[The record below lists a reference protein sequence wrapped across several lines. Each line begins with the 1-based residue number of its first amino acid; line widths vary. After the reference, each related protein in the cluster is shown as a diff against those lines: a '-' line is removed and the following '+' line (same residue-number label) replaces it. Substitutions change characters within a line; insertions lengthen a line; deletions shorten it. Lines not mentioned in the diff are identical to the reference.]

1 MSSTGPAAE
10 HSAERLL
17 RLAAAVAAPTT
28 LLTGLL
34 FYFGWAHAFWFFEY
48 FGVHLTVLDLST
60 QDYLMRSVNGL
71 FFPTLV
77 GGVIALGILA
87 AARLGRGRLLPVR
100 WVAIA
105 GGVLVLVGLLAI
117 LGIQWFS
124 FYPGVA
130 PLGLACG
137 VLLLAYAAKIRRIVE
152 WAGAFVLVGVS
163 LFWAVTN
170 YSAAVGLA
178 AAYKVQSE
186 LSTYPNAVLYS
197 EKSLGI
203 HGPGVRELPEPA
215 GGAYAVRYEGLKLI
229 VQSGGYYFFLPQ
241 SWSPADGPAIVLP
254 RDNTVRLEFT
264 RAWR

>member
-1 MSSTGPAAE
+1 MSWTDLVPESE

-17 RLAAAVAAPTT
+17 RLAAMVAAPTT

-60 QDYLMRSVNGL
+60 QDYLMRSVDGL

-77 GGVIALGILA
+77 GGVAALGILA
-87 AARLGRGRLLPVR
+87 AARLGRGRHLPVR
-100 WVAIA
+100 WVAIV
-105 GGVLVLVGLLAI
+105 GGVLVLVGLLTI
-117 LGIQWFS
+117 LGVRWFA

-130 PLGLACG
+130 PLGLAIG
-137 VLLLAYAAKIRRIVE
+137 VLLLGFAARIHRIVE

-163 LFWAVTN
+163 LFWAVTD
-170 YSAAVGLA
+170 YSAAAGLA
-178 AAYKVQSE
+178 AAYDVQSE
-186 LSTYPNAVLYS
+186 LPTLPNAVLYS

-203 HGPGVRELPEPA
+203 HGPGVREIAEPA
-215 GGAYAVRYEGLKLI
+215 GGAYAVHYEGLKLI
-229 VQSGGYYFFLPQ
+229 VQYGGSYLFLPEA
-241 SWSPADGPAIVLP
+241 WTPATGTAIVLP

-264 RAWR
+264 RS